1 MSAGRDGGKMQL
13 GWASW
18 GYRSE
23 LSKPPPGKQHF
34 PVALRASAGLA
45 DEYVMA
51 HDHEGAEVVW
61 ALDGRVGTAE
71 SFDLYFFT
79 DEILN

>member
-1 MSAGRDGGKMQL
+1 
-13 GWASW
+13 
-18 GYRSE
+18 
-23 LSKPPPGKQHF
+23 
-34 PVALRASAGLA
+34 
-45 DEYVMA
+45 MA